1 MGFSLRSNRLLGHM
15 SHMEL
20 FGWLFGWHAYCYKC
34 PASPLMLCVPA
45 WLCPFRYNKGYAL
58 LLYDN
63 SDISAYMKQFY
74 PGFMPSEQ
82 DQHMHGGWSW
92 SYSATE
98 PIGSSWLG
106 WWRWLGRGLALTCME
121 HTSHCVAFL
130 DGRCQQRVGPDQ
142 QPALWSHHVQQSVIQ
157 PCRVLSPP
165 T

>member
-1 MGFSLRSNRLLGHM
+1 MGFALRSNRLLGHM

-82 DQHMHGGWSW
+82 DQHMHGGWW

-98 PIGSSWLG
+98 PILLASRQQLAGVVAVV
-106 WWRWLGRGLALTCME
+106 GRG
-121 HTSHCVAFL
+121 
-130 DGRCQQRVGPDQ
+130 VGFDLHGAYITLCCLP
-142 QPALWSHHVQQSVIQ
+142 
-157 PCRVLSPP
+157 
-165 T
+165 